1 MARRFWTTFV
11 ALMATYTGA
20 MSADLELA
28 CSGTY
33 SEARPNA
40 REVPISFVI
49 SISIERKEVT
59 ISSDDIPNLG
69 LMGVAH
75 AVLTRADR
83 TSFVFET
90 SERSITN
97 PSLVRLVGVVSRTD
111 GTASIG
117 MADNPGTFGG
127 ECKPKMQR
135 F

>member
-1 MARRFWTTFV
+1 
-11 ALMATYTGA
+11 
-20 MSADLELA
+20 MSADLELV

-40 REVPISFVI
+40 REVPVSFEV
-49 SISIERKEVT
+49 SISVERKQVT
-59 ISSDDIPNLG
+59 ISSSGVPNLG

-83 TSFVFET
+83 TEFVFET
-90 SERSITN
+90 SEKSKTN
-97 PSLVRLVGVVSRTD
+97 PRLVRLVGVISRTD

-117 MADNPGTFGG
+117 MADNPGIFGG
-127 ECKPKMQR
+127 DCKPKAQR